1 VTESLK
7 CSGLSFKIAAHQLFS
22 TIWQEIEMVWK
33 NEGTVD
39 RVLRVIVG
47 LAVLSLVF
55 VGPET
60 AWGWLGLVPLVT
72 GLVGT
77 CPLYSILGVNTC
89 GIPRGSA

>member
-1 VTESLK
+1 
-7 CSGLSFKIAAHQLFS
+7 
-22 TIWQEIEMVWK
+22 MVWK
-33 NEGTVD
+33 NEGKVD
-39 RVLRVIVG
+39 RILRVVVG

-77 CPLYSILGVNTC
+77 CPVYSILGINTC
-89 GIPRGSA
+89 SIQEKSE